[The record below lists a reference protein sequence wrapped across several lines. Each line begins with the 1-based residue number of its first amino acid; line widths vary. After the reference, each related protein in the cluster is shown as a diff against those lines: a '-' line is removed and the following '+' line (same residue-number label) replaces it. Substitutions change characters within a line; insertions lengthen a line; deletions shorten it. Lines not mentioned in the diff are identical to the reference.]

1 VKFCFTL
8 HSLPLRF
15 FIFLILVLGGS
26 AQLCAAQGFYY
37 LAPPKVRAALPAGQ
51 HVVTHV
57 VDARSQRASLGL
69 VTRQGGLQL
78 AAFRDGLPATLQAF
92 FAKYAYANPGAQPLV
107 MRLTNLEIAETNT
120 TLAEIATAGLVA
132 NFYAQQPDSSYR
144 LVAHFAQTQ
153 ARSALDVTGQ
163 HPSTIG
169 ELLLAAVA
177 LARERAAGATAGPAY
192 SLPQLLDPQPLPGET
207 LPVLDQAVRPRPGYY
222 HTISEFW
229 HNQPSEPGQPTG
241 EVKTAQNAEWAGD
254 KYYKPYRTTAQGR
267 YEPVTDVWGFC
278 DGQNY
283 YVRLGAEF
291 YQLKRNGTNF
301 DFFGSSGNN
310 PALHTAVNMLGVATA
325 ATMGM
330 GLFSTNGEHRVLYH
344 LNLLTGTFSLNQT
357 NSAVTTTVAGR
368 PTHLFIYRPRAEKG
382 PPVRIRLADDQPAQE
397 LAAGD
402 FLTFEPASDAPLR
415 VCLLPA
421 AGEPAY
427 LAITPTAEAP
437 TYLECRPT
445 TPEPLRKVQDAAGA
459 AALSKLV
466 K

>member
-1 VKFCFTL
+1 MKFYFTL
-8 HSLPLRF
+8 RWLPLRF
-15 FIFLILVLGGS
+15 FIFLALVLGGS
-26 AQLCAAQGFYY
+26 AQLCGAQGFYY

-51 HVVTHV
+51 HVVAHV
-57 VDARSQRASLGL
+57 VDARAQRASLGL

-78 AAFRDGLPATLQAF
+78 AVFREGLPATLQAF
-92 FAKYAYANPGAQPLV
+92 FAKYAYAPPGARPLV
-107 MRLTNLEIAETNT
+107 MRLTNLELAETST
-120 TLAEIATAGLVA
+120 SLVETATAGLVA

-144 LVAHFAQTQ
+144 LVAHFAQLQ

-163 HPSTIG
+163 HPATIG

-177 LARERAAGATAGPAY
+177 LAREQAAGAATGPAY
-192 SLPQLLDPQPLPGET
+192 PLPRLLDPQPLPGET
-207 LPVLDQAVRPRPGYY
+207 LPVLDPASRPQPGYY

-241 EVKTAQNAEWAGD
+241 EIKTAQSAEWAGD
-254 KYYKPYRTTAQGR
+254 KRYEPYRINAQGR
-267 YEPVTDVWGFC
+267 YEPVRDVWGFC

-291 YQLKRNGTNF
+291 YQLKQSGANF
-301 DFFGSSGNN
+301 DFFGSSVTN
-310 PALHTAVNMLGVATA
+310 PVLHNAVNMLGVATL
-325 ATMGM
+325 ATAGV
-330 GLFSTNGEHRVLYH
+330 GVFSANVERRVLYH

-357 NSAVTTTVAGR
+357 NSAVTTTVANR
-368 PTHLFIYRPRAEKG
+368 PTHLFVYRPRGEKG

-402 FLTFEPASDAPLR
+402 FLTFEPASDQPLR

-421 AGEPAY
+421 TGAPVY
-427 LAITPTAEAP
+427 LPLTPTADAP

-445 TPEPLRKVQDAAGA
+445 APEPLRKVKDTAGA
-459 AALSKLV
+459 AALGRLV